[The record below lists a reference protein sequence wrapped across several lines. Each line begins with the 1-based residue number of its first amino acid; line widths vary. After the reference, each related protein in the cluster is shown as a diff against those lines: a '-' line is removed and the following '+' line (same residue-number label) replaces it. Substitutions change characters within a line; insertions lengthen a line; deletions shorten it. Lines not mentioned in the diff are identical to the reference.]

1 MDAVLPAGAAG
12 LLLGAGILAVTRTR
26 GAAVEGQMFWLVCFL
41 TFAVAGLVAVLRLFV
56 AGVEPVYV
64 TVMAFAMSVGLV
76 AALLA
81 AAAHLVRPIPEKWV
95 TAVLAIPA
103 VVYVVAVLTGQLHYT
118 GFIQIVALIGI
129 TGLAAWK
136 FEQTSTTAMWLIGAA
151 IAFALLPAVLMRI
164 VPGIAPQDAGH
175 IAAAL
180 GVLAL
185 YQASQSPG
193 NPARAGSAGG
203 V

>member
-12 LLLGAGILAVTRTR
+12 LLLGTGIFAVTRIR
-26 GAAVEGQMFWLVCFL
+26 GAAIDGQIFWLVSFL

-56 AGVEPVYV
+56 GGVEPVYV

-76 AALLA
+76 AALLGV
-81 AAAHLVRPIPEKWV
+81 AAHLVRPIPEKWE

-136 FEQTSTTAMWLIGAA
+136 FEQTPNTSLWLIGAA
-151 IAFALLPAVLMRI
+151 VAFALLPAVLMRT

-185 YQASQSPG
+185 FQASQSPG
-193 NPARAGSAGG
+193 NPNLRRA
-203 V
+203 